1 MNRDDDADLNLL
13 AIAIFT
19 LTMSV
24 LIGPVIGLSPL
35 IPTILT
41 VALLGLYGISTTRWG
56 GQGSSFLM
64 AWWQERSPQQ
74 RDRILHHEA
83 GHFIAAHL
91 LGIKVLGYNLSVLT
105 DSQNHQNHQNHQP
118 GVLGVEVDAS
128 QVRSDNLERYC
139 TVWMAGIAAEE
150 YIYQEAK
157 GGADDIHQLREATV
171 HLPNPQLHQRWAL
184 LRARTLISEHQE
196 AFTALV
202 AQMQQNASVADCCAA
217 IDVTLSTKLI

>member
-1 MNRDDDADLNLL
+1 MNRDNDADLNLL
-13 AIAIFT
+13 AIAIFS

-24 LIGPVIGLSPL
+24 LIGPAIGLSPL
-35 IPTILT
+35 IPTVLT
-41 VALLGLYGISTTRWG
+41 VTLMGLYGIYVSGWG
-56 GQGSSFLM
+56 RQDNSLLM
-64 AWWQERSPQQ
+64 AWRQEHSPQQ

-83 GHFIAAHL
+83 GHFITAYL
-91 LGIKVLGYNLSVLT
+91 LGINVLGYNLSMHT
-105 DSQNHQNHQNHQP
+105 DPQSHQLS
-118 GVLGVEVDAS
+118 VLGVEVDAS

-157 GGADDIHQLREATV
+157 GGAEDIRQLREATV

-202 AQMQQNASVADCCAA
+202 AQMRQNASVADCCAA
-217 IDVTLSTKLI
+217 IDAAALSTKAI

>member
-1 MNRDDDADLNLL
+1 MNRNDDADLNLL

-41 VALLGLYGISTTRWG
+41 VVLLGLYGMSTTRWG
-56 GQGSSFLM
+56 SQGSSFLM
-64 AWWQERSPQQ
+64 AWRQERSPQQ

-105 DSQNHQNHQNHQP
+105 DSQSHQNHQP

-157 GGADDIHQLREATV
+157 GGAEDIRQLREATSTV
-171 HLPNPQLHQRWAL
+171 G
-184 LRARTLISEHQE
+184 
-196 AFTALV
+196 FV
-202 AQMQQNASVADCCAA
+202 AGAHANF
-217 IDVTLSTKLI
+217 

>member
-13 AIAIFT
+13 VIAIFT

-24 LIGPVIGLSPL
+24 LIGPAIGLSPL
-35 IPTILT
+35 VPTILT
-41 VALLGLYGISTTRWG
+41 IVLLGLYGMSNTYWG
-56 GQGSSFLM
+56 SQGSSFLM
-64 AWWQERSPQQ
+64 AWRQERSPQQ

-105 DSQNHQNHQNHQP
+105 DSQNHQL

-157 GGADDIHQLREATV
+157 GGAEDVRQLREATV
-171 HLPNPQLHQRWAL
+171 HLLNPQLHQRWAL

-202 AQMQQNASVADCCAA
+202 AKMQQNASVDDCCAA
-217 IDVTLSTKLI
+217 IDATLSSRPI

>member
-35 IPTILT
+35 VPTVLT
-41 VALLGLYGISTTRWG
+41 VALLGLYGIYTTCWG
-56 GQGSSFLM
+56 SQGSSFLM
-64 AWWQERSPQQ
+64 AWRQEYSPQQ

-83 GHFIAAHL
+83 GHFIAAYL
-91 LGIKVLGYNLSVLT
+91 LGIKVLGYNLRVLT
-105 DSQNHQNHQNHQP
+105 DSQNHQNHQL
-118 GVLGVEVDAS
+118 GVLGVEVDAG

-157 GGADDIHQLREATV
+157 GGAEDIRQLREATV

-202 AQMQQNASVADCCAA
+202 AKMQQNASVADCCAA
-217 IDVTLSTKLI
+217 IDAALSTKAI

>member
-1 MNRDDDADLNLL
+1 MNRDNDADLNIL

-24 LIGPVIGLSPL
+24 LIGPSIGLSPL
-35 IPTILT
+35 IPTVLT
-41 VALLGLYGISTTRWG
+41 VTLLGLYGIYASGWG
-56 GQGSSFLM
+56 RQDNSLLM

-83 GHFIAAHL
+83 GHFIAAYL
-91 LGIKVLGYNLSVLT
+91 LGIKVLGYNLSVFT
-105 DSQNHQNHQNHQP
+105 DPKSHQH

-128 QVRSDNLERYC
+128 QIRSDNLERYC

-150 YIYQEAK
+150 YIYQDAK
-157 GGADDIHQLREATV
+157 GGAEDIRQLRDATG
-171 HLPNPQLHQRWAL
+171 HLANPQLHQRWAL

-196 AFTALV
+196 ALTALV
-202 AQMQQNASVADCCAA
+202 EQMQQNASVEDCCAV
-217 IDVTLSTKLI
+217 IDVALSAKAI